1 MAIPG
6 VPNLLRNAPKA
17 IGITLLG
24 NLASAVWNFLF
35 PGPTWGVFK
44 VGTADPAIVVSSV
57 VEQDISAESRAS
69 DYIIQSGSFTN
80 YNKVQTPNI
89 ITIRMTRDGNEAS
102 RQEFLQW
109 LDTNIA
115 ATSLFDVLS
124 PEFRY
129 PNVTLVGYRMSRSAR
144 SGAAMIVA
152 DCLFQAIRERP
163 GIFSSTIIADPGN
176 QPSTPTVRV
185 YPAPPDKP
193 LDVGGPII
201 WQ

>member
-1 MAIPG
+1 MAIFG
-6 VPNLLRNAPKA
+6 IPNLLKSAPKA

-24 NLASAVWNFLF
+24 NLATGLWNFLF

-44 VGTADPAIVVSSV
+44 VGTTEVAIQVSSV

-89 ITIRMTRDGNEAS
+89 ITIRMTKDGNEAS
-102 RQEFLQW
+102 RQELLQW
-109 LDTNIA
+109 LEVNIA
-115 ATSLFDVLS
+115 DTSLFDVLA

-129 PNVTLVGYRMSRSAR
+129 ANMTLVGYRMGRSAS
-144 SGAAMIVA
+144 SGAAMIVV
-152 DCLFQAIRERP
+152 DCLFQQIRERP
-163 GIFSSTIIADPGN
+163 AKFSSTTVADPGN

-193 LDVGGPII
+193 IDVGGPIT